1 MMSVSQCDVGIK
13 RDGLALAELHEQALG
28 LQGLLHEICTTMT
41 MRIQAVASS
50 VEASEAAVEAQRAA
64 TTEFLATH
72 EPVILNIN
80 SIFDALQGQSVDPN
94 MVGGEEGK
102 TLFDFV
108 DGDTV
113 LQLQK
118 DAAAHGTMLHALVA
132 KHAMALDTI
141 RSMLQFYHTI
151 DFEILGDA
159 SSSFEAIAIPGG
171 DVWATVS
178 SHVGDLVARTA
189 ENIPQHRTLLDGSTA
204 AQVSSS
210 SLALVQ
216 ASQDAVD
223 RLSLLYDTALDHFVD
238 MEQCDRKIVE
248 SFADMHDANVEYESL
263 YSATRALYEELLTL
277 HGFYAQFQASFDSL
291 AIELGRRKAFA
302 QQHLHA
308 AREMQARLR
317 AAEERELEARRAY
330 ASQHLRFL
338 PAALAPLVEEAPWTT
353 RLDVVRPNIPES

>member
-1 MMSVSQCDVGIK
+1 MISVAQCDVGIK

-64 TTEFLATH
+64 TTDFLATH
-72 EPVILNIN
+72 EPVTLRIN
-80 SIFDALQGQSVDPN
+80 SIFDALQGQAVDPN

-118 DAAAHGTMLHALVA
+118 DAAAHGAMLHALVA

-141 RSMLQFYHTI
+141 RSMLHFYYTI

-159 SSSFEAIAIPGG
+159 TSSFEAIAIPGG
-171 DVWATVS
+171 DVWATLA

-189 ENIPQHRTLLDGSTA
+189 ENIPQHRSLLDGNTS
-204 AQVSSS
+204 QVSSS
-210 SLALVQ
+210 SLALVK

-223 RLSLLYDTALDHFVD
+223 RLSTLYDTALDHFVD

-248 SFADMHDANVEYESL
+248 SFADMHDVNVEYDRV
-263 YSATRALYEELLTL
+263 YSATRALYEELVTL
-277 HGFYAQFQASFDSL
+277 EGFYAQFQASFASL

-317 AAEERELEARRAY
+317 AAEEAEQKARQAY
-330 ASQHLRFL
+330 ATLHLRFL
-338 PAALAPLVEEAPWTT
+338 PASLAPLVEEAPLTM
-353 RLDVVRPNIPES
+353 RLELVRPTVE